1 MHYQGEDIKR
11 LIPQRYPFMM
21 VDDFESADNTH
32 AVCRLTIVKDNYFLL
47 PDGTMA
53 ESGLIEHM
61 AQSCSALA
69 GSLGDAQSAPIGIIA
84 EVKKFY
90 CTRRPRIDETLE
102 TAVAFNFTFGQM
114 TLAHCI
120 CSVGGDTLAEVDLKI
135 YMQ

>member
-21 VDDFESADNTH
+21 VDDFESADDTH
-32 AVCRLTIVKDNYFLL
+32 AVSRLTIVKENYFLL
-47 PDGTMA
+47 PDGSMA

-69 GSLGDAQSAPIGIIA
+69 GSLGDSQSAPIGMIA
-84 EVKKFY
+84 EVKNFQ
-90 CTRRPRIDETLE
+90 CTRRPKVDETLE

-114 TLAHCI
+114 TIAHCVCAVSDDI
-120 CSVGGDTLAEVDLKI
+120 IAESDLKI
-135 YMQ
+135 FMQ

>member
-11 LIPQRYPFMM
+11 LIPQRDPFMM

-32 AVCRLTIVKDNYFLL
+32 AVSRLTIVKENYFLL

-53 ESGLIEHM
+53 ETGIVEHM

-69 GSLGDAQSAPIGIIA
+69 GSLGDSQSAPIGMIV
-84 EVKKFY
+84 EVKNFH
-90 CTRRPRIDETLE
+90 CTRRPSVNETLE

-114 TLAHCI
+114 TIAHCV
-120 CSVGGDTLAEVDLKI
+120 CSVHSETLAEVDLKI